1 MNKIYRR
8 ELNIIG
14 KLSDS
19 QTSQIFKLDNDSI
32 LKIYKPLLMMIYKM
46 MGISLE
52 YKIMQAKPIKNI
64 PEIIVPEI
72 GVYDENNCFVGSIMK
87 SAKGIDYNT
96 YDDNLSI
103 LERCNLKKYADI
115 HTKLESIVKRGN
127 EKKIVFPDLCTCD
140 NIYIDSLGNIQL
152 IDYDGLQ
159 IGEFKV
165 PSMSTSLG
173 DSDQYLIP
181 KYCKNG
187 LFTPNLDKKSLIILY
202 FILTFNVDLNKI
214 GTINPINGKQVTL
227 EDIFDV
233 INLQDN
239 DVKHKV
245 WKCFQSNVE
254 NDFLGSDVYRIA
266 DEYDM
271 QLRPSPIAGCYFKR
285 LQKK

>member
-1 MNKIYRR
+1 MNRVFRSDLK
-8 ELNIIG
+8 IIG
-14 KLSDS
+14 KLFNSE
-19 QTSQIFKLDNDSI
+19 TSQIFKLDNGSI
-32 LKIYKPLLMMIYKM
+32 LKIYKPLILMIYKM
-46 MGISLE
+46 MGMSLE
-52 YKIMQAKPIKNI
+52 CKIMQAKPIKNV

-96 YDDNLSI
+96 YDDNLLI
-103 LERCNLKKYADI
+103 TERCNLKKYANM

-127 EKKIVFPDLCTCD
+127 NEGIVFPDLCTCD
-140 NIYIDSLGNIQL
+140 NIYIDSYGNIQL

-159 IGEFKV
+159 IGKFKA
-165 PSMSTSLG
+165 PTMSTSLG

-202 FILTFNVDLNKI
+202 FLLTFNIDLNKI
-214 GTINPINGKQVTL
+214 GIINPRDGKQITL

-239 DVKHKV
+239 DIKHKV
-245 WKCFQSNVE
+245 WKCFQPNVE
-254 NDFLGSDVYRIA
+254 NDFLGSDVHRIA

-271 QLRPSPIAGCYFKR
+271 QVRPINGCYLKR
-285 LQKK
+285 LRKK